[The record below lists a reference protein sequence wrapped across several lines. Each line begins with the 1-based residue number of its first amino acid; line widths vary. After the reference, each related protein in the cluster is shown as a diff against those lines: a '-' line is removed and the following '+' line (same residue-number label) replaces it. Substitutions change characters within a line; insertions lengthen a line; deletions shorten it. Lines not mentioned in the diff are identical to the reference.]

1 MPAAGS
7 GRGLHRKC
15 AELPSAGSPKRPVC
29 PRCLEPLTF
38 VEMAR
43 ADADWATA
51 QAREVSDRYGKGG
64 LEELQEAVADTEP
77 VFISPTLISSA
88 ITPPIR
94 LPPG

>member
-1 MPAAGS
+1 MPAAGV
-7 GRGLHRKC
+7 GRGLHRTC
-15 AELPSAGSPKRPVC
+15 AELPSAGSPQRPVC

-38 VEMAR
+38 VEMAQ
-43 ADADWATA
+43 ANTDWATA